1 MSRPT
6 LLLINK
12 FYHDVGPAGGVG
24 RYLLQEEED
33 LLAAGWDVVPFA
45 MADADV
51 RPSKWSRYFVRA
63 RDYSQPRLTSTALG
77 DAAALLW
84 NREAARNLDALIRA
98 CRPDVAHLHN
108 IYHHLSP
115 AILPVL
121 ARHRVPVAMTLHD
134 LRLLCPAIHMLR
146 RGQVCER
153 CRGGRYYE
161 AITGRCVKGSLA
173 ASTLAAI
180 ETAHQRWR
188 HLYERTV
195 SVFLCPSRFYRD
207 KYAAWGFPAGKL
219 RHLPNFVDTSVWHPD
234 QLNDRSGSS
243 GGQGTS
249 ASATDSPPDPQ
260 TTPVDR
266 QRRPAYLYFGRI
278 SPEKGLDTLLTAQ
291 ALWEKE
297 KSSGE
302 APAAPLRLLIAGS
315 GPSAAALRARAD
327 TLGLGSIEF
336 LGGLDT
342 AGLRRA
348 LARARFTVLPSEWYE
363 NGPMAGLESLA
374 CGLPL
379 VGTDIGGIPEMI
391 RDGQTGIVVPPRDPA
406 GLLAGLQRAAAL
418 PDGAG
423 RAARA
428 WAEQHARRADHI
440 ERLREILTSLIRG
453 AAVGPGPPGGL
464 RG

>member
-24 RYLLQEEED
+24 RYLCQEEED

-51 RPSKWSRYFVRA
+51 RPSKWSGYFVRA

-161 AITGRCVKGSLA
+161 AVAGRCVKGSLA
-173 ASTLAAI
+173 ASALAAV
-180 ETAHQRWR
+180 ETANQHWR
-188 HLYERTV
+188 RLYERTV

-207 KYAAWGFPAGKL
+207 KFAAWGFPADKL
-219 RHLPNFVDTSVWHPD
+219 RHLPNFVDTGVWHPD
-234 QLNDRSGSS
+234 KLTDPLPDAQTAPIDRK
-243 GGQGTS
+243 
-249 ASATDSPPDPQ
+249 
-260 TTPVDR
+260 
-266 QRRPAYLYFGRI
+266 RRPAYLYFGRI
-278 SPEKGLDTLLTAQ
+278 SPEKGLDTLLAAQ
-291 ALWEKE
+291 ALWENE
-297 KSSGE
+297 TTRGKSHDT
-302 APAAPLRLLIAGS
+302 PLRLLIAGS
-315 GPSAAALRARAD
+315 GPSEAALRARAD
-327 TLGLGSIEF
+327 ALGLSSVEF
-336 LGGLDT
+336 LGALDS

-363 NGPMAGLESLA
+363 NGPMAALESLA

-391 RDGQTGIVVPPRDPA
+391 RDGQTGIIVPPRDPA
-406 GLLAGLQRAAAL
+406 GLLAGLQRAAVL
-418 PDGAG
+418 PAGAG
-423 RAARA
+423 GAARA
-428 WAEQHARRADHI
+428 WAEQHARRSDHI
-440 ERLREILTSLIRG
+440 ERLQEVLTSLVLG
-453 AAVGPGPPGGL
+453 AGG
-464 RG
+464 